1 MSVSWHKALE
11 LNELPEG
18 RVMTVTIG
26 TASLCLT
33 HYDGKYGVLE
43 NHCPHQTGPLGEGS
57 IENGLLRFPWHDWD

>member
-33 HYDGKYGVLE
+33 HYDGKYGALE